1 MKTKLK
7 KDFKIAFCCEP
18 VETRLGM
25 ASVIAM
31 LTTNGFTNCDVFF
44 GDSGTLEQDVI
55 NYNPD
60 VLAYGLYTNE
70 AVIAID
76 RLTKIKKE
84 IDPFV
89 VIGGMHATFYPDT
102 VEEECVDA
110 TCIGEGE
117 YAILELCEKLRQGE
131 DCSSIASLWVKTNGT
146 VVKNQMRPFIS
157 NLDDLPFPNREI
169 FYRKSEELRNTPL
182 KHFFSS
188 RGCPYPCSFCF
199 AEQYSAMNNGKDFC
213 RFHSPEYLIKQIKEI
228 KDNYPLETIK
238 FFDSTFTLN
247 YSHVKAFLPR
257 FKDEIGI
264 PYLICSRFDRITDE
278 IAKLLKDTGCDRLG
292 IGLESGDESMRN
304 DVLKKR
310 LKDEDIYKGAAILS
324 KYGLRVE
331 TTNMIGLPGETL
343 KQAFKTIKINQDI
356 KVRFAQFC
364 VFIPEPKTELA
375 NYCIKNGY
383 LDKGYNFKN
392 MPRSYH
398 SGDSPLKQKDIKRLC
413 NLHMF
418 ADFAIH
424 YPFLNPLIKLLIL
437 LPNNN
442 IYRFIYQVPYLIRAI
457 RYKDDTFFKLIR
469 RYWFRAVK
477 QSY

>member
-1 MKTKLK
+1 
-7 KDFKIAFCCEP
+7 
-18 VETRLGM
+18 
-25 ASVIAM
+25 
-31 LTTNGFTNCDVFF
+31 
-44 GDSGTLEQDVI
+44 
-55 NYNPD
+55 
-60 VLAYGLYTNE
+60 
-70 AVIAID
+70 
-76 RLTKIKKE
+76 
-84 IDPFV
+84 
-89 VIGGMHATFYPDT
+89 
-102 VEEECVDA
+102 
-110 TCIGEGE
+110 
-117 YAILELCEKLRQGE
+117 
-131 DCSSIASLWVKTNGT
+131 
-146 VVKNQMRPFIS
+146 
-157 NLDDLPFPNREI
+157 
-169 FYRKSEELRNTPL
+169 
-182 KHFFSS
+182 
-188 RGCPYPCSFCF
+188 
-199 AEQYSAMNNGKDFC
+199 
-213 RFHSPEYLIKQIKEI
+213 
-228 KDNYPLETIK
+228 
-238 FFDSTFTLN
+238 
-247 YSHVKAFLPR
+247 
-257 FKDEIGI
+257 
-264 PYLICSRFDRITDE
+264 
-278 IAKLLKDTGCDRLG
+278 
-292 IGLESGDESMRN
+292 
-304 DVLKKR
+304 
-310 LKDEDIYKGAAILS
+310 
-324 KYGLRVE
+324 
-331 TTNMIGLPGETL
+331 MIGLPGETL

>member
-1 MKTKLK
+1 VKTKLK

-25 ASVIAM
+25 ASVIAV
-31 LTTNGFTNCDVFF
+31 LKANGFTNCDVFF
-44 GDSGTLEQDVI
+44 GDSGTLERDVI
-55 NYNPD
+55 SYNPD
-60 VLAYGLYTNE
+60 VLAYGLYSNE
-70 AVIAID
+70 AAVAIE
-76 RLTKIKKE
+76 RLNKIKRE
-84 IDPFV
+84 INPFV
-89 VIGGMHATFYPDT
+89 VVGGMHATFFPES
-102 VEEECVDA
+102 VKEESIDA
-110 TCIGEGE
+110 ACIGEGE

-131 DCSSIASLWVKTNGT
+131 SYTSVASLWIKTNGT
-146 VVKNQMRPFIS
+146 IIKNDIRPFIKG
-157 NLDDLPFPNREI
+157 LDSLPFPDREI
-169 FYRKSEELRNTPL
+169 FYRKSEELRTTPL

-199 AEQYSAMNNGKDFC
+199 AEQYSAMNNDKDFC

-228 KDNYPLETIK
+228 KDKYPLDTIK

-247 YSHVKAFLPR
+247 YTHVRTFLPLY
-257 FKDEIGI
+257 KKEIGL

-278 IAKLLKDTGCDRLG
+278 IAKLLKETGCDRLG

-304 DVLKKR
+304 NVLKKR
-310 LKDEDIYKGAAILS
+310 LKDEDIYKGAAILN

-343 KQAFKTIKINQDI
+343 KQAFKTIKMNQKI

-364 VFIPEPKTELA
+364 IFIPEPKTELA
-375 NYCIKNGY
+375 RYCVKHGY
-383 LDKGYNFKN
+383 LKKDFDFKN
-392 MPRSYH
+392 LPRSYH
-398 SGDSPLKQKDIKRLC
+398 SGESPLKQKDIKKLC
-413 NLHMF
+413 KLHMF
-418 ADFAIH
+418 ADYAIH
-424 YPFLNPLIKLLIL
+424 YPFLNPLIRFLII
-437 LPNNN
+437 LPNND
-442 IYRFIYQVPYLIRAI
+442 IYRFIYQIPYLVRAV